1 MRHFIRSVAEPGVLR
16 AWKPVDHL
24 RSAAM
29 NAVVSRPGEGERL
42 DAEHLI
48 KLALPELDVLEFTVG
63 ADYGGPGPHFH
74 EHHVDAFF
82 VLEGELEF
90 KAGEETV
97 RALPGTSV
105 CVPPGVVHSFTTVE
119 AKGARFLNVH
129 APGGFSGYLR
139 ARIGGDDP
147 DPADFDIHDV
157 ETTGGPGEAIVATD
171 GDGDRIEM
179 PDSASTITIRADR
192 PELSLL
198 ELAVE
203 PSWSGVGLHHHD
215 DHADT
220 FFVLEGQALFL
231 PEGRTVRVEA
241 GTLVSAPIGV
251 EHGIGRV
258 DAPARFLNLHTPDG
272 GFAGGV
278 RAAAARRRAG

>member
-1 MRHFIRSVAEPGVLR
+1 
-16 AWKPVDHL
+16 
-24 RSAAM
+24 M

-48 KLALPELDVLEFTVG
+48 KLALPELDVLEFSVG
-63 ADYGGPGPHFH
+63 ADYAGPGPHFH

-90 KAGEETV
+90 RAGEDTV
-97 RALPGTSV
+97 HALPGSSV
-105 CVPPGVVHSFTTVE
+105 CVPPGVVHSFTTAE

-139 ARIGGDDP
+139 RRIGGEQP
-147 DPADFDIHDV
+147 DPAAFDIHDV
-157 ETTGGPGEAIVATD
+157 EEAGGPGAAIVVTPD
-171 GDGDRIEM
+171 GGERF
-179 PDSASTITIRADR
+179 DSDANTITIRADR

-203 PSWSGVGLHHHD
+203 PAWPGVDLHHHD
-215 DHADT
+215 DHVDT
-220 FFVLEGQALFL
+220 FFVLDGEAVFL
-231 PEGRTVRVEA
+231 PDGMELRAEV

-251 EHGIGRV
+251 VHGIGRV

-272 GFAGGV
+272 GFAEGV
-278 RAAAARRRAG
+278 RARARRHAG